1 VSCAVA
7 VSCANAG
14 IEVIATATNA
24 EMAARVDVGLNRCIE
39 AGKRGFVH
47 AGVGWLG
54 CGGHVEDSVRG
65 RSPSGR
71 RRTENAAEIT
81 KLGPPP
87 FSIPL
92 NVFLPCIKH
101 FIYEVAFALNFLFP
115 LVKNEF
121 SNPFV
126 ANIGWSQTMKSHEAL
141 EKEIEFSIVIYDL
154 YFLFYL
160 Y

>member
-1 VSCAVA
+1 MDAQDIEHLIVERCLASNGEVLIDALPIDKPATESVPRKGEDGVSCA

-87 FSIPL
+87 FQ
-92 NVFLPCIKH
+92 
-101 FIYEVAFALNFLFP
+101 FP
-115 LVKNEF
+115 L
-121 SNPFV
+121 
-126 ANIGWSQTMKSHEAL
+126 M
-141 EKEIEFSIVIYDL
+141 
-154 YFLFYL
+154 YFFPA
-160 Y
+160 